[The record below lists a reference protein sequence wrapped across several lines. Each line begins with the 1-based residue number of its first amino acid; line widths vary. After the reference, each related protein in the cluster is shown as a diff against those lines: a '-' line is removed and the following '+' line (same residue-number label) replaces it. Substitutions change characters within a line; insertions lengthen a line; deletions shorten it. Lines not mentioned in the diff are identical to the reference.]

1 MSNQP
6 LPVQAIKRHAYLA
19 GMTLATSEYNQT
31 SEITPGEVTTGFAM
45 TIIPHILPDRRVIL
59 QYTVT
64 LSALASME
72 EIDRE
77 QVYVQLPQVST
88 RSFAQRSKM
97 KMGQTLVLAGFEQ
110 STQNLG
116 NSLGVLN
123 TSRDADFS
131 KTLLVVTIELESAEN
146 V

>member
-1 MSNQP
+1 MTP
-6 LPVQAIKRHAYLA
+6 WKRS
-19 GMTLATSEYNQT
+19 T
-31 SEITPGEVTTGFAM
+31 
-45 TIIPHILPDRRVIL
+45 D
-59 QYTVT
+59 
-64 LSALASME
+64 
-72 EIDRE
+72 E
-77 QVYVQLPQVST
+77 QVYVQLSAGEYTELCPTV
-88 RSFAQRSKM
+88 KNE
-97 KMGQTLVLAGFEQ
+97 MGQTLVLAGFEQ

>member
-1 MSNQP
+1 
-6 LPVQAIKRHAYLA
+6 
-19 GMTLATSEYNQT
+19 
-31 SEITPGEVTTGFAM
+31 
-45 TIIPHILPDRRVIL
+45 
-59 QYTVT
+59 
-64 LSALASME
+64 
-72 EIDRE
+72 
-77 QVYVQLPQVST
+77 
-88 RSFAQRSKM
+88 M

-123 TSRDADFS
+123 TSRDANFS